1 MSAPSNL
8 ARNVRALR
16 ESRGLTQKQL
26 SERSGVPRPTWA
38 NIESGSS
45 NPTLQVLVKVASALA
60 VSIEELIGPP
70 RATGRFY
77 AADQLPARVR
87 GGVRVGKV
95 LPDSLSGID
104 IERISLPAGA
114 AMGGVPHTAGSR
126 EYLFCERGA
135 VELTASGTSWTLT
148 PGDAVVFRGDQRHS
162 YRNRTRDET
171 VAYSVILLPP
181 PGD

>member
-1 MSAPSNL
+1 MDAPGNL
-8 ARNVRALR
+8 ARNIRALR
-16 ESRGLTQKQL
+16 EARGLTQKQL
-26 SERSGVPRPTWA
+26 SDRSGVPRPTWA
-38 NIESGSS
+38 NLESGSA
-45 NPTLQVLVKVASALA
+45 NPTLSVLVKVASALA

-77 AADQLPARVR
+77 AAEQLPSRTR

-104 IERISLPAGA
+104 IERIALPAGKS
-114 AMGGVPHTAGSR
+114 MGGVPHTAGTR
-126 EYLFCERGA
+126 EYLFCERGK
-135 VELTASGTSWTLT
+135 VELTASGTSWTLD

-162 YRNRTRDET
+162 YRNRARGET
-171 VAYSVILLPP
+171 VAYSVVLLPP